1 MAEAREDIPDRLRM
15 LVFDTSY
22 TSNIIF
28 ERGLTQPILARD
40 LDGFFERIWTVQPL
54 DTIFLPPGDRE
65 SSGAP
70 RTFEIAPRH
79 VFIAGKLMRFA
90 WPRWAMPL
98 NFFLA
103 QVGLL
108 RLLSRLIRDHRIA
121 IIRAEDSWYCGL
133 LALILARRHRL
144 PLIVGVW
151 GNPAA
156 IRKATGRPL
165 MPRLFRRIWVEE
177 MVERFVLKRA
187 DRIIVQNEDNRRFVL
202 SMGAEPRRTR
212 IFRLGNILHPMHFEE
227 PATRPDGRAE
237 LAELG
242 LEGSQVLLVISRLET
257 LKRTDH
263 AVKMLAGLGQ
273 RCPQAK
279 LLFAGDGSQ
288 RSELEHL
295 AAELGVEDRVVFAGN
310 RDQDWLW
317 RVTPRVAAVV
327 SLLTGRSLAEAALAG
342 VPLIAYDADW
352 QGELVATGFSGELV
366 PDLDHEGLARAAERI
381 LEDPDYA
388 RRMGAGARRKALEM
402 LDPESNSAAQR
413 AEYRELLNETRA

>member
-1 MAEAREDIPDRLRM
+1 M

-22 TSNIIF
+22 TSKIIF

-54 DTIFLPPGDRE
+54 DTIFHSATDEQAFGC
-65 SSGAP
+65 P
-70 RTFEIAPRH
+70 RILELAPRH
-79 VFIAGKLMRFA
+79 VFVAGKLQRFA
-90 WPRWAMPL
+90 WLRWAMRL
-98 NFFLA
+98 NFFFA
-103 QVGLL
+103 QAGLL
-108 RLLSRLIRDHRIA
+108 RLVSQLIRDHRIA
-121 IIRAEDSWYCGL
+121 VIRAEDSWYCGL

-144 PLIVGVW
+144 PLVVGVW

-156 IRKATGRPL
+156 IRKATGHPL

-177 MVERFVLKRA
+177 MVERFVLRRA
-187 DRIIVQNEDNRRFVL
+187 NRVIVQNEDNRRFVL

-242 LEGSQVLLVISRLET
+242 LEGSQVLLVISRLEA

-263 AVKMLAGLGQ
+263 AVKMLAGLKQ

-288 RSELEHL
+288 RPELEHL

-310 RDQDWLW
+310 RDQNWLW

-327 SLLTGRSLAEAALAG
+327 SPLTGRSLAEAALAG

-352 QGELVATGFSGELV
+352 QAELVETGVSGELV
-366 PDLDHEGLARAAERI
+366 PDLDDEGLARAAERI
-381 LEDPDYA
+381 LKDPDYA
-388 RRMGAGARRKALEM
+388 RRTGAGARRKALEM
-402 LDPESNSAAQR
+402 LNPESNAAAQR
-413 AEYRELLNETRA
+413 AEYRELLEERRA